1 MPDNSDVFD
10 YVIVGA
16 GTAGSIL
23 TNRLSANGARVCL
36 LEAGPED
43 HHPFIH
49 IPAGYIKNIY
59 SRKLTWNF
67 KSKPTEHT
75 ANRSFILPQGRVIGG
90 SSSINGLNHVRG
102 QPSDYDGWSQLGN
115 QGWSYS
121 EVLPYFKR
129 SEKRIGM
136 GNDEVRGRDGEL
148 PVTDLDLIHPTCEAF
163 IEGAASLGIPRN
175 PDYNSGDLAGL
186 GYFQRNIHKGLRYS
200 SSKAFLNPV
209 RRLQNVEVRTNA
221 QASSIIFDG
230 NLAVGFRYVR
240 KEEFRKFFR
249 FQGCHFF
256 LHRWGQCFGQ
266 ARSRIGFTVPGDD
279 GEVEH

>member
-23 TNRLSANGARVCL
+23 TNRLSADGARVCL

-43 HHPFIH
+43 YHPFIH

-67 KSKPTEHT
+67 KSKPTQHT

-102 QPSDYDGWSQLGN
+102 QPSDYNGWSQLGN

-129 SEKRIGM
+129 SEKRIGL

-186 GYFQRNIHKGLRYS
+186 GYFQRNIHKGFRYS

-230 NLAVGFRYVR
+230 NLAVGVRYVR
-240 KEEFRKFFR
+240 GNRNGAIHEVR
-249 FQGCHFF
+249 
-256 LHRWGQCFGQ
+256 
-266 ARSRIGFTVPGDD
+266 ARR
-279 GEVEH
+279 EVILCAGALNTPKLL